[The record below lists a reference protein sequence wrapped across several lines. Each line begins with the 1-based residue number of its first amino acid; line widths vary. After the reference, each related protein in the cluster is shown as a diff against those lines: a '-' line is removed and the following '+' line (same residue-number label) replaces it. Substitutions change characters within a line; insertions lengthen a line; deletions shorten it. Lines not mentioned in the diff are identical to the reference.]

1 MRTDIQSDKTYWA
14 SFNRFELRIP
24 GEAVHDIAQS
34 GANDAAVEYWQNMA
48 VASIR
53 RLWLSRADA
62 MVRLS
67 IRGWVR
73 TLRQVR

>member
-1 MRTDIQSDKTYWA
+1 MR
-14 SFNRFELRIP
+14 RFLRNGLGNCGFLFP
-24 GEAVHDIAQS
+24 PMKQPQTP
-34 GANDAAVEYWQNMA
+34 AAAYWQT
-48 VASIR
+48 VAEVSIR
-53 RLWLSRADA
+53 RLWLNRNDA

>member
-1 MRTDIQSDKTYWA
+1 MNTRTDGFPQT
-14 SFNRFELRIP
+14 P
-24 GEAVHDIAQS
+24 
-34 GANDAAVEYWQNMA
+34 AAAYWQN
-48 VASIR
+48 VATVSIR
-53 RLWLSRADA
+53 RLWLMRADA